1 MYYNEDHILDL
12 RLNYLNNFI
21 DHFVIVESIYN
32 HKGEK
37 KGLNFDMK
45 NFQKFKEKIIYIV
58 VDKLPDTFK
67 INDND
72 NENSKNSKYILNGYK
87 RDHFQRS
94 QITKGIKIADENDL
108 ILISDLDEI
117 PNLENL
123 SFSKINNKL
132 ILFKQIMCYYKFN
145 LHLKSY
151 NWVGTRACKKK
162 YFISPNWLRD
172 IKDKAYP
179 FWRIDTLFSKNKF
192 SNLKIIKNGGWHF
205 TQLKKPEDLFEKIKN
220 DEHHNEFDKLDMNI
234 DYIKN
239 MIDNKFIEYDH
250 LSDSKSIS
258 KIGNRFKLKS
268 IDINSN
274 MPTYLKK
281 NIKKYEDWFDFDF
294 KNI

>member
-1 MYYNEDHILDL
+1 MKIFDCFMYYNEDHILDL

-45 NFQKFKEKIIYIV
+45 NYQKFKEKIIYIV
-58 VDKLPDTFK
+58 VDKLPNTFK

-72 NENSKNSKYILNGYK
+72 NENIKNKKYILNGYK
-87 RDHFQRS
+87 RDHFQRNH
-94 QITKGIKIADENDL
+94 INEGIKMANEDDL

-123 SFSKINNKL
+123 SFSKIKNKL

-145 LHLKSY
+145 LYLKSY

-179 FWRIDTLFSKNKF
+179 IWRIDTLFSKKKYTNIQF
-192 SNLKIIKNGGWHF
+192 VDNGGWHF
-205 TQLKKPEDLFEKIKN
+205 S
-220 DEHHNEFDKLDMNI
+220 
-234 DYIKN
+234 YISSAAG
-239 MIDNKFIEYDH
+239 IE
-250 LSDSKSIS
+250 
-258 KIGNRFKLKS
+258 NKLKS
-268 IDINSN
+268 YTHHREFELSSLNVKKIEDMMKNKESVYNLGVDQRTNQFEKGQKLDILETNKLPSYIQQN
-274 MPTYLKK
+274 Q
-281 NIKKYEDWFDFDF
+281 NKYKQWLE
-294 KNI
+294 